1 MDAPLACRT
10 LGWLRRNPMLW
21 SALDPIPTNSM
32 LWPSLRHHMHGLPEA
47 IPRVWE
53 NFNLVLLLAH
63 SDILAWLRKDF
74 QKTAILIATS
84 DQQAMAV
91 GRTVAQWAYYEHL
104 LNCFLIDLLKLPEAQ
119 GIRKSIRMTFGKRM
133 ESWRELA
140 QRSHTTEHGDEIGSN
155 TPYVCRQTA
164 SCRNIPRHDQQAIVP

>member
-1 MDAPLACRT
+1 MDASLACRT

-32 LWPSLRHHMHGLPEA
+32 LWPSPASSRSFGHLSKAKKRFP
-47 IPRVWE
+47 
-53 NFNLVLLLAH
+53 
-63 SDILAWLRKDF
+63 
-74 QKTAILIATS
+74 KTAILIATS

-104 LNCFLIDLLKLPEAQ
+104 LNCFLIDLLKPSEAQ

-133 ESWRELA
+133 ELWRELA
-140 QRSHTTEHGDEIGSN
+140 QRSHTTEPDRSVVADLIQQTETAHGMRDKIVHGIGWALSDRID
-155 TPYVCRQTA
+155 CLFFGFQTFVFGRREA
-164 SCRNIPRHDQQAIVP
+164 